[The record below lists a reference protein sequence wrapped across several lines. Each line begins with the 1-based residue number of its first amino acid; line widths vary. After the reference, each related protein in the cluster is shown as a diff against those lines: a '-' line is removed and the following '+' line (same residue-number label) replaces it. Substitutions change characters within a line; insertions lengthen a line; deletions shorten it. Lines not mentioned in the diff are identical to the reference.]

1 MKKLLDEF
9 DEKIGKRL
17 RDYRITHDIPQE
29 KLAKYLGLPKQAIS
43 RMEKGKRRMNIEEL
57 EKIALFFDKPMKF
70 FIQDEYKYLNA
81 EDRMY
86 SSELP
91 VYMSKFLEDY
101 SIARCTNA
109 GKDNLTDFFTVKF
122 VKEIKRLR
130 NEKIEN
136 LRKNNECID
145 LYKSIND

>member
-9 DEKIGKRL
+9 DAKVGKRL
-17 RDYRITHDIPQE
+17 KDYRTAHDIPQE

-70 FIQDEYKYLNA
+70 FIQDEYKYINI
-81 EDRMY
+81 ENRIY
-86 SSELP
+86 SDELP
-91 VYMSKFLEDY
+91 VYMAKFLEDY
-101 SIARCTNA
+101 SIGRCIDA
-109 GKDNLTDFFTVKF
+109 GKNNLTDYFTNKF
-122 VKEIKRLR
+122 IREIKIIRS
-130 NEKIEN
+130 EKIDN
-136 LRKNNECID
+136 LRKNNESID

>member
-9 DEKIGKRL
+9 DAKVGKRL
-17 RDYRITHDIPQE
+17 RDHRVTHDIPQE
-29 KLAKYLGLPKQAIS
+29 KLAKYLGLSKQAIS

-81 EDRMY
+81 EDRFY
-86 SSELP
+86 SEFP
-91 VYMSKFLEDY
+91 VYMAKFLEDY
-101 SIARCTNA
+101 SIGRCIDA
-109 GKDNLTDFFTVKF
+109 GKNNYTDFFTDKF
-122 VKEIKRLR
+122 IKAIKTIRR
-130 NEKIEN
+130 EDTEN
-136 LRKNNECID
+136 LRKNNECIN